1 MYSNKFTES
10 VEKELEFLKQ
20 AGKFKVERELEGAQ
34 GAEVE
39 MNDSVV
45 GGGSKKVLMF
55 ASNNYLGLANH
66 PEIVRAARDSMD
78 KYGFGLS
85 SVRFISG
92 TETIHKQLEK
102 KLSEFLGTEDA
113 ILYSTNFMA
122 NLGFFATITNE
133 PFGSTEPYMDVIYS
147 DELNHASIID
157 AFKLCKKE
165 NVTKRIYPHGD
176 VVLLEKMLEE
186 DGKKNYRFKII
197 VTDGVFSMEGYLAQ
211 LPKILKLSKK
221 YEALVFVDD
230 AHAVGVLG
238 NTGAGTPEHFGL
250 HGKIDFLSGTFG
262 KALGGA
268 VGGYIAGKK
277 EIIELLRQKSR
288 TYLFSNSV
296 PPSVVVASM
305 KALDM
310 LREKPELI
318 VKVKDNAEYFRSGAK
333 SLGFNVL
340 DGIHPIVPVMLNDA
354 AKTEEMSR
362 KLLEKGLFV
371 VGLWFPVVPEGTA
384 RLRFQISAAHTR
396 EQIDQALKILSDVGK
411 EMELISC
418 IFLLVRLGGG
428 DNFN

>member
-92 TETIHKQLEK
+92 TEKIHKVLEK

-133 PFGSTEPYMDVIYS
+133 LFGGDGKHMDAIYS

-157 AFKLCKKE
+157 AFKLCKRE
-165 NVTKRIYPHGD
+165 NTVKRIYPHGD
-176 VVLLEKMLEE
+176 VATLEKFLEE
-186 DGKKNYRFKII
+186 DQKDTSKNY
-197 VTDGVFSMEGYLAQ
+197 S
-211 LPKILKLSKK
+211 
-221 YEALVFVDD
+221 
-230 AHAVGVLG
+230 
-238 NTGAGTPEHFGL
+238 
-250 HGKIDFLSGTFG
+250 
-262 KALGGA
+262 
-268 VGGYIAGKK
+268 
-277 EIIELLRQKSR
+277 
-288 TYLFSNSV
+288 
-296 PPSVVVASM
+296 
-305 KALDM
+305 
-310 LREKPELI
+310 
-318 VKVKDNAEYFRSGAK
+318 
-333 SLGFNVL
+333 
-340 DGIHPIVPVMLNDA
+340 
-354 AKTEEMSR
+354 
-362 KLLEKGLFV
+362 
-371 VGLWFPVVPEGTA
+371 
-384 RLRFQISAAHTR
+384 
-396 EQIDQALKILSDVGK
+396 
-411 EMELISC
+411 
-418 IFLLVRLGGG
+418 
-428 DNFN
+428 

>member
-1 MYSNKFTES
+1 MYAKKLGQA
-10 VEKELEFLKQ
+10 VEKELETLKK
-20 AGKFKVERELEGAQ
+20 AGKFKMERELEGAQ

-39 MNDSVV
+39 IK
-45 GGGSKKVLMF
+45 GKKVLMF

-66 PEIVRAARDSMD
+66 PEIIKAGKEAVD

-92 TETIHKQLEK
+92 TETIHKILEQ
-102 KLSEFLGTEDA
+102 KLAQFLGVDDS
-113 ILYSTNFMA
+113 ILYSTNFMS

-133 PFGSTEPYMDVIYS
+133 AFGEEKEHIDAIYS

-157 AFKLCKKE
+157 AFKLCKRE
-165 NVTKRIYPHGD
+165 NVIKRIYPHGD
-176 VVLLEKMLEE
+176 IAALEKFLEE
-186 DGKKNYRFKII
+186 DKDKNYRFKII

-211 LPKILKLSKK
+211 LPKLKELAEK
-221 YEALVFVDD
+221 YEALLFVDD

-238 NTGAGTPEHFGL
+238 KSGAGTPEHFGL
-250 HGKIDFLSGTFG
+250 HGKVDVLSGTFG

-296 PPSVVVASM
+296 PPSVVMASIR
-305 KALDM
+305 ALD
-310 LREKPELI
+310 LLQERPELLA
-318 VKVKDNAEYFRSGAK
+318 KLRDNSEYFRTGAK
-333 SLGFNVL
+333 KLGFEVL
-340 DGIHPIVPVMLNDA
+340 DGIHPIVPVMLGNA
-354 AKTEEMSR
+354 AKTQEMSG

-384 RLRFQISAAHTR
+384 RLRFQISAAHTL
-396 EQIDQALKILSDVGK
+396 EQIDQALKILSEVGK
-411 EMELISC
+411 EMKLI
-418 IFLLVRLGGG
+418 
-428 DNFN
+428 

>member
-133 PFGSTEPYMDVIYS
+133 AFGNDVHIDAIYS

-165 NVTKRIYPHGD
+165 SMAKKIYPHGD
-176 VVLLEKMLEE
+176 IGALEKMLEE
-186 DGKKNYRFKII
+186 DKDKNYRFKII

-211 LPKILKLSKK
+211 LSELKKL
-221 YEALVFVDD
+221 A
-230 AHAVGVLG
+230 
-238 NTGAGTPEHFGL
+238 
-250 HGKIDFLSGTFG
+250 
-262 KALGGA
+262 
-268 VGGYIAGKK
+268 
-277 EIIELLRQKSR
+277 
-288 TYLFSNSV
+288 
-296 PPSVVVASM
+296 
-305 KALDM
+305 
-310 LREKPELI
+310 EK
-318 VKVKDNAEYFRSGAK
+318 
-333 SLGFNVL
+333 
-340 DGIHPIVPVMLNDA
+340 
-354 AKTEEMSR
+354 
-362 KLLEKGLFV
+362 
-371 VGLWFPVVPEGTA
+371 
-384 RLRFQISAAHTR
+384 
-396 EQIDQALKILSDVGK
+396 
-411 EMELISC
+411 
-418 IFLLVRLGGG
+418 
-428 DNFN
+428 

>member
-1 MYSNKFTES
+1 MYTKKLQEDI
-10 VEKELEFLKQ
+10 EKELDALRK
-20 AGKFKVERELEGAQ
+20 AGKFKIERELEGAQ

-39 MNDSVV
+39 IT
-45 GGGSKKVLMF
+45 GKKVLMF

-66 PEIVRAARDSMD
+66 PDICKAAKGAID

-92 TETIHKQLEK
+92 TESVHKILEQ
-102 KLSEFLGTEDA
+102 KLAQFLGVEDS

-133 PFGSTEPYMDVIYS
+133 AFGSADNVSHIDAIYS

-165 NVTKRIYPHGD
+165 NVVKRIYPHGD
-176 VVLLEKMLEE
+176 IESLEKILEE
-186 DGKKNYRFKII
+186 DKDKNYRFKII
-197 VTDGVFSMEGYLAQ
+197 VTDGIFSMEGYLAQ
-211 LPKILKLSKK
+211 LPKLRGIAEK
-221 YEALVFVDD
+221 YQALLFVDD

-250 HGKIDFLSGTFG
+250 HGKIDILSGTFG

-288 TYLFSNSV
+288 TYLFSNSL
-296 PPSVVVASM
+296 PPSVVVASI
-305 KALDM
+305 KALD
-310 LREKPELI
+310 LLKEKPELLAR
-318 VKVKDNAEYFRSGAK
+318 VKENSEYFRNGAK
-333 SLGFNVL
+333 KLGFNVL
-340 DGIHPIVPVMLNDA
+340 DGIHPIVPIMLGDA
-354 AKTEEMSR
+354 ARTQEMSK

-396 EQIDQALKILSDVGK
+396 EQIDQAHKTLSYVGK
-411 EMELISC
+411 EMGI
-418 IFLLVRLGGG
+418 I
-428 DNFN
+428 